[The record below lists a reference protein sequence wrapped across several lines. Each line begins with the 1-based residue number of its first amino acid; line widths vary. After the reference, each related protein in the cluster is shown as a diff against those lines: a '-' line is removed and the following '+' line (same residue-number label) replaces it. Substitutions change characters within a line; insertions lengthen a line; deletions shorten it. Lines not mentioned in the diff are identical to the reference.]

1 MNNIRFKLAMGQM
14 LVEGGR
20 RDENLRRAVRMVED
34 AAAQD
39 CRIVVLPEC
48 LDAGWAHPEARRL
61 ARADPGRHSDLLAG
75 AARQA
80 GIYVA
85 AGLTERDGER
95 IYNSAVVVSP
105 EGEILVK
112 HRKINELEIAHDLYA
127 TGDRLSVAE
136 TALGRIGLTICAD
149 NFS

>member
-1 MNNIRFKLAMGQM
+1 MSNIRFKLAMGQM

-20 RDENLRRAVRMVED
+20 PDENLRRAFRMVED
-34 AAAQD
+34 AAAQG

-61 ARADPGRHSDLLAG
+61 AEPIPGRYSDLLAI

-95 IYNSAVVVSP
+95 IYNSAVLISP
-105 EGEILVK
+105 EGDLLVK
-112 HRKINELEIAHDLYA
+112 HRKIN
-127 TGDRLSVAE
+127 
-136 TALGRIGLTICAD
+136 
-149 NFS
+149 

>member
-14 LVEGGR
+14 LVEGGG

-34 AAAQD
+34 AAAQG

-48 LDAGWAHPEARRL
+48 LDAGWAHPEARQL
-61 ARADPGRHSDLLAG
+61 AEPIPGRHSDLLAG

-95 IYNSAVVVSP
+95 IYTKA
-105 EGEILVK
+105 
-112 HRKINELEIAHDLYA
+112 R
-127 TGDRLSVAE
+127 VALPQE
-136 TALGRIGLTICAD
+136 RNLG
-149 NFS
+149 